1 MKWILVALLAVLLG
15 CTSPDGV
22 IEEPN
27 RDEVSWQWLSG
38 WDLDVGWAAFA
49 KTEEIKP

>member
-1 MKWILVALLAVLLG
+1 MKWVLVALLAVLLG

-27 RDEVSWQWLSG
+27 RDGVSWQWLSG
-38 WDLDVGWAAFA
+38 WALDVGWA
-49 KTEEIKP
+49 TEARGEV